1 MTEPILQVS
10 GLSLRY
16 DTREGEVRAV
26 EDVSFDLLPGQ
37 VMGLVGES
45 GSGKTSI
52 AISLMRLLPDNA
64 RIVGGQALFYGED
77 LLSMGPDDVRSYRWK
92 RISMIFQAAMNSLD
106 PVYRVGDQI
115 LEAMEAHD
123 PAFTTQSAQ
132 ERIRDLF
139 ELVGLDPRLTQRYP
153 HEYSGGMRQRAV
165 IAMSLACQPDL
176 VIADEPTTALDV
188 IVQDRIL
195 RRLKDIQRDL
205 QMSMVYITH
214 DLAVVAEVT
223 DRVGV
228 MYAGKLVEAG
238 STVDVFNSPV
248 HPYTSALL
256 SVFPSIHGPKRELAT
271 LAGEPPNLIAP
282 PLRVAGSIPAAPM
295 QPTLASQKSRPSLI
309 GTATGR
315 PAGIPCPRRLSHLE
329 QGRPPD
335 RGTNHN
341 DDFFECSRQ
350 PSWQR

>member
-1 MTEPILQVS
+1 MS

-16 DTREGEVRAV
+16 DTRQGEVRAV
-26 EDVSFDLLPGQ
+26 EDVSFDVLPGQ

-45 GSGKTSI
+45 GSGKTSV

-64 RIVGGQALFYGED
+64 RIAGGQVLFYGED
-77 LLSMGPDDVRSYRWK
+77 LLSMGPEDVRSYRWN

-115 LEAMEAHD
+115 MEAMEAHD
-123 PAFTTQSAQ
+123 PGLTTQVAQ

-165 IAMSLACQPDL
+165 IAMSLACRPDL

-205 QMSMVYITH
+205 QMSMIYITH

-223 DRVGV
+223 DRLGV

-238 STVDVFNSPV
+238 ST
-248 HPYTSALL
+248 
-256 SVFPSIHGPKRELAT
+256 
-271 LAGEPPNLIAP
+271 AGRVQQPGP
-282 PLRVAGSIPAAPM
+282 PLHVGPAFGVPKHPGAETGVGDAG
-295 QPTLASQKSRPSLI
+295 R
-309 GTATGR
+309 GTAQPDR
-315 PAGIPCPRRLSHLE
+315 PAPRLPVPSPLPLCNRSLHD
-329 QGRPPD
+329 GRAAH
-335 RGTNHN
+335 R
-341 DDFFECSRQ
+341 
-350 PSWQR
+350 

>member
-1 MTEPILQVS
+1 MS

-16 DTREGEVRAV
+16 DTRQGEVRAV
-26 EDVSFDLLPGQ
+26 EDVSFDVLPGQ

-45 GSGKTSI
+45 GSGKTSV

-64 RIVGGQALFYGED
+64 RIAGGQALFYGED
-77 LLSMGPDDVRSYRWK
+77 LLSMGPEDVRSYRWN

-115 LEAMEAHD
+115 MEAMEAHD
-123 PAFTTQSAQ
+123 PGLTTRAAR

-165 IAMSLACQPDL
+165 IAMSLACRPDL

-205 QMSMVYITH
+205 KMSMIYITH

-223 DRVGV
+223 DRLGV

-238 STVDVFNSPV
+238 STADVFNSPV

-256 SVFPSIHGPKRELAT
+256 SVFPSIRGPKRELAT
-271 LAGEPPNLIAP
+271 LPGEPPNLIDP
-282 PLRVAGSIPAAPM
+282 PHGCRFHPRCPY
-295 QPTLASQKSRPSLI
+295 
-309 GTATGR
+309 ATGPCMTEEPPIVDR
-315 PAGIPCPRRLSHLE
+315 DGHWAACWNPLPVSDGPPRAGPATGPGGQQE
-329 QGRPPD
+329 
-335 RGTNHN
+335 
-341 DDFFECSRQ
+341 
-350 PSWQR
+350 

>member
-1 MTEPILQVS
+1 M
-10 GLSLRY
+10 
-16 DTREGEVRAV
+16 
-26 EDVSFDLLPGQ
+26 
-37 VMGLVGES
+37 
-45 GSGKTSI
+45 
-52 AISLMRLLPDNA
+52 
-64 RIVGGQALFYGED
+64 
-77 LLSMGPDDVRSYRWK
+77 
-92 RISMIFQAAMNSLD
+92 
-106 PVYRVGDQI
+106 
-115 LEAMEAHD
+115 
-123 PAFTTQSAQ
+123 
-132 ERIRDLF
+132 
-139 ELVGLDPRLTQRYP
+139 VGLDPRLTQRYP

-256 SVFPSIHGPKRELAT
+256 SVFPSIRGPKRELAT
-271 LAGEPPNLIAP
+271 LAGEPPNLIDP
-282 PLRVAGSIPAAPM
+282 PQGCRFHPRCPYATDPCFKKEPPIVDRDGHWAACWNPLPASAVP
-295 QPTLASQKSRPSLI
+295 PGARP
-309 GTATGR
+309 ATG
-315 PAGIPCPRRLSHLE
+315 PG
-329 QGRPPD
+329 D
-335 RGTNHN
+335 
-341 DDFFECSRQ
+341 Q
-350 PSWQR
+350 P